1 MAFEIFGF
9 EIGKKKKEV
18 DSFVEKISDD
28 GSLTLEGSGGTVT
41 HGMSFDL
48 SAKTEHELIHH
59 YREMACMPEVDYAID
74 DILNEAI
81 ITDEKKP
88 AVKIDLDTLD
98 QPDRIKNKIRDEFD
112 EILRLLDFQNT
123 GYETFRKWYV
133 DGRLYY
139 HMVVDESRPKNGIQE
154 LRWIDPTTIK
164 KVKKVK
170 KEKKKNIELIKTDE
184 EFFVYTPKHYM
195 ASWSPNQKSMMSTQA
210 IKVHVDS
217 VAYVTSGMLD
227 KNKMMVLSN
236 LHKAIKPFNQL
247 KMIEDAVVI
256 YRLSRAP
263 ERRVFY
269 IDVGNLPKLKAE
281 QYLKNIMT
289 KYKNKMTY
297 NASTGEVQDG
307 KNHMSMLED
316 YWLPR
321 REGGR
326 GTEINTLPAG
336 QNLGEIE
343 DIKYFKAK
351 LYKALNVPS
360 SRLETEGNN
369 FNIGRSAEISR
380 DELKFS
386 KFVTRLRTKFSNLF
400 DEILRTQLILK
411 KIITSDDWEVFKE
424 YITYDFLRDS
434 YFAELKNMEVLK
446 DRLETLQ
453 TLDDQGG
460 FAGKYFSKEWIQKNV
475 LQMDEIEIKEVEDQL
490 KKSDD
495 PEYSYG
501 QPTKDEDG
509 NPLPINPDNGGDGGG
524 SNFDGNDSGNNF
536 DDEEEENEK
545 IRKLL

>member
-256 YRLSRAP
+256 
-263 ERRVFY
+263 
-269 IDVGNLPKLKAE
+269 
-281 QYLKNIMT
+281 
-289 KYKNKMTY
+289 
-297 NASTGEVQDG
+297 
-307 KNHMSMLED
+307 
-316 YWLPR
+316 
-321 REGGR
+321 
-326 GTEINTLPAG
+326 
-336 QNLGEIE
+336 
-343 DIKYFKAK
+343 
-351 LYKALNVPS
+351 
-360 SRLETEGNN
+360 
-369 FNIGRSAEISR
+369 
-380 DELKFS
+380 
-386 KFVTRLRTKFSNLF
+386 
-400 DEILRTQLILK
+400 
-411 KIITSDDWEVFKE
+411 
-424 YITYDFLRDS
+424 
-434 YFAELKNMEVLK
+434 
-446 DRLETLQ
+446 
-453 TLDDQGG
+453 
-460 FAGKYFSKEWIQKNV
+460 
-475 LQMDEIEIKEVEDQL
+475 
-490 KKSDD
+490 
-495 PEYSYG
+495 
-501 QPTKDEDG
+501 
-509 NPLPINPDNGGDGGG
+509 
-524 SNFDGNDSGNNF
+524 
-536 DDEEEENEK
+536 
-545 IRKLL
+545 